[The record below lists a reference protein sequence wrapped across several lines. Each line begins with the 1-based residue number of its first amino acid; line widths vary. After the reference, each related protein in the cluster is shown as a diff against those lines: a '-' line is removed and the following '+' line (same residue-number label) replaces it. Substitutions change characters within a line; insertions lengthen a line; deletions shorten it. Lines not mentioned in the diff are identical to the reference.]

1 MTRGIQTRKGKG
13 KSSLDTAD
21 SQNRGHTMGQSYFI
35 KESRGQW
42 SWEAVNRKREVQ
54 DEAGGR

>member
-13 KSSLDTAD
+13 KSSLGSVD

-35 KESRGQW
+35 KESRRPVELESNEQEER
-42 SWEAVNRKREVQ
+42 SAV
-54 DEAGGR
+54 